1 MKRIWKE
8 VLTAAVMG
16 LVMPGAALAIAA
28 SADRPGTVIEITTL
42 APTDAGAAETEGTQP
57 QTDPA
62 AREIYVPILMDGTVT
77 QMELNE
83 YLTGVVLGEMPV
95 SFELEAQK
103 AQAVVARTYTM
114 RAWNRGGKHD
124 GAAVCTDST
133 CCQSYISPSDY
144 LAAGGT
150 LEGIDRI
157 RGAVQA
163 TDGQVLTYNGEL
175 IEATYF
181 SCSGGVT
188 EDAAAVWG
196 AEYPYLRSVSSPGEE
211 NAAHYTDTEVFTA
224 ERFQKALGRTLNGSP
239 TSWFG
244 ITTYTTGGGVAS
256 MEIGGQVYKGT
267 TLRTLLG
274 LRSTAFTVEADS
286 LCVTITTKGFGH
298 RVGMSQ
304 YGADAMAVLG
314 STYAEILT
322 HYYQGTS
329 LTKLEN

>member
-1 MKRIWKE
+1 MKMIWKE
-8 VLTAAVMG
+8 IILAAAMG
-16 LVMPGAALAIAA
+16 LVMPGAVLGIAA
-28 SADRPGTVIEITTL
+28 SMEEPETVIEITTS
-42 APTDAGAAETEGTQP
+42 APTAAPEPITEPEKQ
-57 QTDPA
+57 QFSMQ
-62 AREIYVPILMDGTVT
+62 VPILMDETVVR
-77 QMELNE
+77 MELNE

-95 SFELEAQK
+95 SFEPEAHK

-114 RAWNRGGKHD
+114 RAHRQGGKHD

-133 CCQSYISPSDY
+133 CCQSYISPADY

-150 LEGIDRI
+150 QAGVDSI
-157 RGAVQA
+157 RAAVKA
-163 TDGQVLTYNGEL
+163 TDGQVLTYGGAL

-196 AEYPYLRSVSSPGEE
+196 ADYPYLQSVQSPGEE
-211 NAAHYTDTEVFTA
+211 GAAHYSDTEVFTA
-224 ERFQKALGRTLNGSP
+224 AQFEQALGRDLSGPP

-244 ITTYTTGGGVAS
+244 VTTYTTGGGVAS
-256 MEIGGQVYKGT
+256 MEIGGKTYKGT
-267 TLRTLLG
+267 ALRTRLG

-286 LCVTITTKGFGH
+286 RCVTITTKGFGH

-314 STYAEILT
+314 SRYPEILA
-322 HYYQGTS
+322 HYYQGAVLTS
-329 LTKLEN
+329 LEN

>member
-1 MKRIWKE
+1 MKRVWKE
-8 VLTAAVMG
+8 LALAALMG
-16 LVMPGAALAIAA
+16 LVMPAAALGIAVSSQPPDA
-28 SADRPGTVIEITTL
+28 VIEITTQ
-42 APTDAGAAETEGTQP
+42 PPPGAVPEVITQP
-57 QTDPA
+57 ETQTA
-62 AREIYVPILMDGTVT
+62 APVTVPILVGREVV

-83 YLTGVVLGEMPV
+83 YLTGVVLGEMPA
-95 SFELEAQK
+95 SFEPEAQK

-114 RAWNRGGKHD
+114 RAWKRGGRHE

-133 CCQSYISPSDY
+133 CCQSYISPGDY

-150 LEGIDRI
+150 QAGVDRI
-157 RGAVQA
+157 RSAVA
-163 TDGQVLTYNGEL
+163 STDAQVLTYQGEL

-211 NAAHYTDTEVFTA
+211 NAAHYQDTEVFTA
-224 ERFQKALGRTLNGSP
+224 SRFEAALGRDLPGDP
-239 TSWFG
+239 GSWFG
-244 ITTYTTGGGVAS
+244 VTTYTTGGGVAT
-256 MEIGGQVYKGT
+256 MEIGGQAYKGT
-267 TLRTLLG
+267 ALRSMLG
-274 LRSTAFTVEADS
+274 LRSTAFTVEADIR
-286 LCVTITTKGFGH
+286 CVTITTRGYGH

-314 STYAEILT
+314 SSYAQILA

-329 LTKLEN
+329 LTTLEN

>member
-8 VLTAAVMG
+8 VLLSALMG
-16 LVMPGAALAIAA
+16 LGLPGAVLAITANVET
-28 SADRPGTVIEITTL
+28 PGTVIEISTL
-42 APTDAGAAETEGTQP
+42 QPTAPTLQETQP
-57 QTDPA
+57 
-62 AREIYVPILMDGTVT
+62 REMEPVKIPILTG
-77 QMELNE
+77 QGIREMELNE
-83 YLTGVVLGEMPV
+83 YLTGVVLAEMPV

-114 RAWNRGGKHD
+114 RAHGRGGRHE

-133 CCQSYISPSDY
+133 CCQSYISPADY
-144 LAAGGT
+144 LEAGGT
-150 LEGIDRI
+150 QAGVDRI

-163 TDGQVLTYNGEL
+163 TDGQVLTYGGEL

-196 AEYPYLRSVSSPGEE
+196 ADYPYLRSVESPGEE
-211 NAAHYTDTEVFTA
+211 GATHYTDTKTFSAAQFETA
-224 ERFQKALGRTLNGSP
+224 LDRNLDGSP
-239 TSWFG
+239 ASWFG
-244 ITTYTTGGGVAS
+244 VTTYTTGGGVAS
-256 MEIGGQVYKGT
+256 MEIGGKVYKGT
-267 TLRTLLG
+267 SLRSLLG
-274 LRSTAFTVEADS
+274 LRSTSFTVKVNS
-286 LCVTITTKGFGH
+286 NSITITTKGFGH

-314 STYAEILT
+314 STYDEILA

-329 LTKLEN
+329 LEGLRN

>member
-1 MKRIWKE
+1 MKKIWKE
-8 VLTAAVMG
+8 MALAALMG
-16 LVMPGAALAIAA
+16 LVMPGVVLGIAA
-28 SADRPGTVIEITTL
+28 STQPPETVIEITTL
-42 APTDAGAAETEGTQP
+42 PSTEQITEEPTQGQATIT
-57 QTDPA
+57 
-62 AREIYVPILMDGTVT
+62 IPILNGKEIV

-114 RAWNRGGKHD
+114 RAWNRGGRHD

-133 CCQSYISPSDY
+133 CCQSYISPADY

-150 LEGIDRI
+150 QAGIDRI
-157 RGAVQA
+157 RDAVQA
-163 TDGQVLTYNGEL
+163 TDAQVLTYNGEL

-196 AEYPYLRSVSSPGEE
+196 AEYPYLQSVSSPGEE
-211 NAAHYTDTEVFTA
+211 KAAHYSDTEVFTA
-224 ERFQKALGRTLNGSP
+224 AQFEAALGRDLSGDP

-244 ITTYTTGGGVAS
+244 VTTYTTGGGVAS
-256 MEIGGQVYKGT
+256 MEIGGQAYKGT
-267 TLRTLLG
+267 KLRSLLG

-286 LCVTITTKGFGH
+286 RSVTITTKGFGH

-314 STYAEILT
+314 STYAEILA
-322 HYYQGTS
+322 HYYQGTR
-329 LTKLEN
+329 LTTLQN

>member
-1 MKRIWKE
+1 MKLIWKE
-8 VLTAAVMG
+8 IVIAACLG
-16 LVMPGAALAIAA
+16 LGMPGVVLGIAA
-28 SADRPGTVIEITTL
+28 SMEPAPAVIEVHAGETSES
-42 APTDAGAAETEGTQP
+42 APATEHPTE
-57 QTDPA
+57 PA
-62 AREIYVPILMDGTVT
+62 PIRVPILAGDEIVE
-77 QMELNE
+77 MELNE
-83 YLTGVVLGEMPV
+83 YLTGVVLAEMPV

-114 RAWNRGGKHD
+114 RAFRRGGKHD

-133 CCQSYISPSDY
+133 CCQSYISPEDY

-150 LEGIDRI
+150 QAGVDRI
-157 RGAVQA
+157 RGAVNA
-163 TDGQVLTYNGEL
+163 TGRQVLTYDGEL

-181 SCSGGVT
+181 SCSGGST

-196 AEYPYLRSVSSPGEE
+196 AAYPYLKAVDSPGEE
-211 NAAHYTDTEVFTA
+211 NAAHYSDTEVFTA
-224 ERFQKALGRTLNGSP
+224 ARFEAALGRDLPGDP

-244 ITTYTTGGGVAS
+244 VTTYTTGGGVAS
-256 MEIGGQVYKGT
+256 MEIGGQTYQGT
-267 TLRTLLG
+267 TLRSLLG

-286 LCVTITTKGFGH
+286 ICVTITTKGFGH

-314 STYAEILT
+314 STYPEILA

-329 LTKLEN
+329 LTELEN